1 MPTSEA
7 WARPVATA
15 AAAKPATVPAAASAT
30 QRPPVL
36 SAEAIAQT
44 ADWVARHQR
53 EDGAIPWFHGR
64 RMDPWDHI
72 HSAMGLAAAGRF
84 AEARRAFRFLADT
97 QEADGA
103 WPASSNMEGLIDATH
118 ETNHAAYLA
127 TGLWHYHL
135 ASGDAEF
142 LAEMWPTLERALA
155 FVMGMRAPDG
165 TIHWAVDPS
174 GNVWRAPL
182 ITGCASI
189 HGSLICARRIAALLG
204 HERPQWDEVRAGL
217 GVILREREHLF
228 RESSVRERP
237 GRYSM
242 DWYYPV
248 LGGAVRGAAARA
260 RLEAERERFLSE
272 GIGCRCVADR
282 AWFTVAESCELVMA
296 FDACGMTE
304 DGRNLLEWV
313 QRLRCKDGGYW
324 MGISYPNQLRWPPE
338 RPSWTA
344 ATVIL
349 AADAIDGASPTSSF
363 FRDLVA

>member
-1 MPTSEA
+1 MQASEA
-7 WARPVATA
+7 HARPIA
-15 AAAKPATVPAAASAT
+15 ADADTSG
-30 QRPPVL
+30 RMPVL
-36 SAEAIAQT
+36 SADAVEQT
-44 ADWVARHQR
+44 AAWVAAHQR

-72 HSAMGLAAAGRF
+72 HSAMGLAAAGWYE
-84 AEARRAFRFLADT
+84 EARRAFRFLRDT

-103 WPASSNMEGLIDATH
+103 WPASSNADGLIDGTH

-127 TGLWHYHL
+127 TGLWHYYL
-135 ASGDAEF
+135 AANDAAF
-142 LAEMWPTLERALA
+142 LKEMWPALERAFA
-155 FVMGMRAPDG
+155 FVMSMRAPDG
-165 TIHWAVDPS
+165 TVHWAVDPS

-189 HGSLICARRIAALLG
+189 HGSLLCAQRIARVLG
-204 HERPQWDEVRAGL
+204 QDRPLWDEVRYELAT
-217 GVILREREHLF
+217 ILREREDVF
-228 RESSVRERP
+228 RDASVPEGP

-242 DWYYPV
+242 DWYYPI
-248 LGGAVRGAAARA
+248 LGGALRGEAARA
-260 RLEAERERFLSE
+260 RLQAERERFIGE

-296 FDACGMTE
+296 LDACGLDE
-304 DGRNLLEWV
+304 QARSLLEWV

-349 AADAIDGASPTSSF
+349 ANDALARTSATSGF
-363 FRDLVA
+363 FRDLAE

>member
-1 MPTSEA
+1 MQSSEA
-7 WARPVATA
+7 RARPVDDENV
-15 AAAKPATVPAAASAT
+15 TVA
-30 QRPPVL
+30 RPPVL
-36 SAEAIAQT
+36 SPEAIAQT
-44 ADWVARHQR
+44 AAWVARHQR

-72 HSAMGLAAAGRF
+72 HSAMGLAAAGLF
-84 AEARRAFRFLADT
+84 AEAREAFRFLKNT

-103 WPASSNMEGLIDATH
+103 WPASSNADGLIDGTH

-135 ASGDAEF
+135 AANDAAF
-142 LAEMWPTLERALA
+142 LAEMWPTLERAFA
-155 FVMGMRAPDG
+155 FVMAMRAPDG
-165 TIHWAVDPS
+165 TINWAVDPS
-174 GNVWRAPL
+174 GNVWHAPL
-182 ITGCASI
+182 LTGCSSI
-189 HGSLICARRIAALLG
+189 HGSLICARRIASVLG
-204 HERPQWDEVRAGL
+204 HERPLWNEVRVELADIL
-217 GVILREREHLF
+217 GNRDHLF
-228 RESSVRERP
+228 RESTVPEGP

-248 LGGAVRGAAARA
+248 LGGALRGDAARR
-260 RLEAERERFLSE
+260 RLEAERERFIGE
-272 GIGCRCVADR
+272 GVGCRCVADR

-296 FDACGMTE
+296 LDASGMTE
-304 DGRNLLEWV
+304 QGRALFEWV

-349 AADAIDGASPTSSF
+349 AADALDGTSPTSSF
-363 FRDLVA
+363 FRDLGE